1 VKGFLSRAGVP
12 FVVRDVDE
20 DERAHHDLV
29 ALGYRTV
36 PLTLVAGRAVRGFD
50 EAALRAA
57 LTAAGAP

>member
-1 VKGFLSRAGVP
+1 MKGFLSRAGVP

-20 DERAHHDLV
+20 DDRAHDDLV

-50 EAALRAA
+50 EVALRDA

>member
-20 DERAHHDLV
+20 DERAHDDLV

-50 EAALRAA
+50 EVALRAA

>member
-1 VKGFLSRAGVP
+1 MKGFLSRAGVP

-20 DERAHHDLV
+20 DDRAHDDLV

-36 PLTLVAGRAVRGFD
+36 PLTLVAGRAVRGYD

>member
-1 VKGFLSRAGVP
+1 MKGFLSRAGVP

-20 DERAHHDLV
+20 DDRAHDDLV

-50 EAALRAA
+50 EAALREA
-57 LTAAGAP
+57 LRAAGAP